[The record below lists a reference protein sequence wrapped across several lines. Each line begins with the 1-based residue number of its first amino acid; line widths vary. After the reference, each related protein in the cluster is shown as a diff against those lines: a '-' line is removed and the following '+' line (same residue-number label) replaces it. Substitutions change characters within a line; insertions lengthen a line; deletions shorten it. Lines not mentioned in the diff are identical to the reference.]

1 VAAHAAGDL
10 NIVVVGWQDT
20 TALVQ
25 SVKDSAGNTY
35 LMAVGPTTQVSN
47 GTQAIY
53 YAKNILTAAAEANT
67 VTVTFS
73 ASATTPDLRIAEY
86 SGMDTTN
93 PLDVSVGKET
103 NGITSS
109 CGPVSTTNADD
120 LLVAANLV
128 QYKTTAAGSSYTSRV
143 ITTPGG
149 DILEDQI
156 VTATGSYSATA
167 PLSTSDRYIMQL
179 VAFREA
185 KDQAPVVRWRF
196 EKVASEESSYM
207 IVSVLPVWKS

>member
-1 VAAHAAGDL
+1 
-10 NIVVVGWQDT
+10 
-20 TALVQ
+20 
-25 SVKDSAGNTY
+25 
-35 LMAVGPTTQVSN
+35 MAVGPTTQVSN

>member
-1 VAAHAAGDL
+1 MAAQAAGDL
-10 NIVVVGWQDT
+10 NIVVVGWRDT

-25 SVKDSAGNTY
+25 SVKDTAGNTY